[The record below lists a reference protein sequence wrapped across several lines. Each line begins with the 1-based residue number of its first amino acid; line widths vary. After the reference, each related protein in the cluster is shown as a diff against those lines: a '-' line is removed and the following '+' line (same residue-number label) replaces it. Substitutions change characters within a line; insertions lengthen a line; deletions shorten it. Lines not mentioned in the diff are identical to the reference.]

1 MDFMDKY
8 YLWLESQEVD
18 SETKK
23 ELLSIKDNAKEI
35 EDRFY
40 KDLEFG
46 TGGLRG
52 KIGAG
57 TNRMNKFTVAKAT
70 QGLAEYIKNN
80 EEMRIKNG
88 ELDKN
93 DENVI
98 LNEVKNLEILRHAQD
113 DKCCVVA
120 YDSRHKSA
128 EFAKTAALVLAA
140 NGIKAYLFESLRPT
154 PELSFAVRHLKA
166 DAGIV
171 ITASHNP
178 SEYNGYKAY
187 GADGGQ
193 LVPKDANKV
202 IEKVNEVKDFSCVR
216 TIDEGEA
223 FDKGLIN
230 IIGKEIDDIYIE
242 KVKTL
247 SLREDINKKINIV
260 YTPLHGTGNIPVRRV
275 LKELGYENVHGV
287 KEQELPDPDFS
298 TVSYPNPED
307 PKAFKLAIELAEK
320 VKGDII
326 LGTDPDCDRVGV
338 VVKDNKGE
346 YIVLNGN
353 QTGALLLDYILSN
366 RQERNMLTLNGV
378 LVKTIVT
385 SELGKVI
392 AKHYGVDTI
401 DTLTGFKYIGEK
413 IKEFEN
419 TKEFSF
425 QFGYE
430 ESYGY
435 LTGIF
440 VREKDAVIASM
451 LICEMAAYYKTKGL
465 NLHQALM
472 QLYER
477 FGYYIEEL
485 FSLNLEGIEGKR
497 KIDSIMN
504 SFRKDYPKEIAGLK
518 IAKVNDYLSSKSY
531 VTGDGSLLSSTP
543 INLPKENV
551 LKFIFEDDSW
561 YALRPSGT
569 EPKLK
574 VYLSANG
581 KSYDIA
587 YNKLKDIEKEV
598 KGRVSRI

>member
-8 YLWLESQEVD
+8 NLWLKSPDIDGEA
-18 SETKK
+18 KK
-23 ELLSIKDNAKEI
+23 ELLGIKDNIAEI

-57 TNRMNKFTVAKAT
+57 TNRMNKYTVSKAT
-70 QGLAEYIKNN
+70 QGLAEFILG
-80 EEMRIKNG
+80 NG
-88 ELDKN
+88 DLVKGN
-93 DENVI
+93 DDVI
-98 LNEVKNLEILRHAQD
+98 LNEVKNFKTLRDAQD
-113 DKCCVVA
+113 DKSCVIA
-120 YDSRHKSA
+120 YDSRHKSR
-128 EFAKTAALVLAA
+128 EFAKTSALVLAA

-154 PELSFAVRHLKA
+154 PELSFAVRHLQA
-166 DAGIV
+166 NAGIV

-178 SEYNGYKAY
+178 AEYNGYKAY

-193 LVPKDANKV
+193 MVPDVADKV
-202 IEKVNEVKDFSCVR
+202 IARVKDIKDFSDVK
-216 TIDEGEA
+216 TMNEQEA
-223 FDKGLIN
+223 FNKELIA

-242 KVKTL
+242 NVKTL
-247 SLREDINKKINIV
+247 SLRDDIDKNINIV

-275 LKELGYENVHGV
+275 LEELGYKNVYVV
-287 KEQELPDPDFS
+287 KEQELPDSNFS

-307 PKAFKLAIELAEK
+307 PKAFKLAIELGEK

-338 VVKDNKGE
+338 VVKDDKGE

-353 QTGALLLDYILSN
+353 QTGALLLDYILSS
-366 RQERNMLTLNGV
+366 RKDIPLNSV
-378 LVKTIVT
+378 IIKTIVT
-385 SELGKVI
+385 SELGRVI
-392 AKHYGVDTI
+392 ANHYGVETI

-413 IKEFEN
+413 IKKFEQSG
-419 TKEFSF
+419 EYSF

-430 ESYGY
+430 ESFGY
-435 LTGIF
+435 LTGTF

-451 LICEMAAYYKTKGL
+451 LICEMAAYYKTKEL
-465 NLHQALM
+465 NLHQALL

-485 FSLNLEGIEGKR
+485 FSINLEGIEGKR
-497 KIDSIMN
+497 KIDSIMDG
-504 SFRKDYPKEIAGLK
+504 FRKDFPKEIADLK
-518 IAKVNDYLSSKSY
+518 IWRVNDYMAGSSKLCDNSP
-531 VTGDGSLLSSTP
+531 STHVCHSERSEES
-543 INLPKENV
+543 ILGLPKENV
-551 LKFIFEDDSW
+551 IKFIFEDNSW

-574 VYLSANG
+574 VYMSANG
-581 KSYDIA
+581 KSYDAA
-587 YNKLKDIEKEV
+587 YNKLKAIEKEV
-598 KGRVSRI
+598 KEKVNRIY

>member
-8 YLWLESQEVD
+8 NLWLDSQEID
-18 SETKK
+18 NEIKE
-23 ELLSIKDNAKEI
+23 ELLSIKGNVKEI

-70 QGLAEYIKNN
+70 QGLAEYVKD
-80 EEMRIKNG
+80 NG
-88 ELDKN
+88 ELSA
-93 DENVI
+93 VI
-98 LNEVKNLEILRHAQD
+98 
-113 DKCCVVA
+113 A
-120 YDSRHKSA
+120 YDSRHSSP

-166 DAGIV
+166 NAGIV

-178 SEYNGYKAY
+178 PEYNGYKAY
-187 GADGGQ
+187 GPDGGQ
-193 LVPKDANKV
+193 QVPEVANKV
-202 IEKVNEVKDFSCVR
+202 IEKISQVKDFSDVR
-216 TIDEGEA
+216 IMDEQEA
-223 FDKGLIN
+223 FNKGLIS

-242 KVKTL
+242 QVKDL
-247 SLREDINKKINIV
+247 SLRRDVDKDINII

-275 LKELGYENVHGV
+275 LKELGYNNVHVV
-287 KEQELPDPDFS
+287 KEQELPDPNFS
-298 TVSYPNPED
+298 TVGYPNPED
-307 PKAFKLAIELAEK
+307 PKAFKLAIELAQK
-320 VKGDII
+320 VNGDMI

-338 VVKDNKGE
+338 VVKDNNGKF
-346 YIVLNGN
+346 IVLNGN

-366 RQERNMLTLNGV
+366 RTDIPSNAIII
-378 LVKTIVT
+378 KTIVT
-385 SELGKVI
+385 SELGRVV

-413 IKEFEN
+413 IKEFEQS
-419 TKEFSF
+419 KKHSF

-430 ESYGY
+430 ESFGY
-435 LTGIF
+435 LTGTF

-477 FGYYIEEL
+477 FGYYVEEL
-485 FSLNLEGIEGKR
+485 FSINLEGIEGKR
-497 KIDSIMN
+497 KINTIMD
-504 SFRKDYPKEIAGLK
+504 SFRKDYSEEIEGLRL
-518 IAKVNDYLSSKSY
+518 AKVYDYLSSKISD
-531 VTGDGSLLSSTP
+531 VRRLSEDSF

-551 LKFIFEDDSW
+551 LKFIFEDSSW

-574 VYLSANG
+574 IYISANG
-581 KSYDIA
+581 KSHDIA
-587 YNKLKDIEKEV
+587 YNKLKAIEKDV
-598 KGRVSRI
+598 KDRIKAITS

>member
-1 MDFMDKY
+1 MDFMKKY
-8 YLWLESQEVD
+8 NLWLESQEVD
-18 SETKK
+18 NETKK
-23 ELLSIKDNAKEI
+23 ELLSIKDNVAEI

-70 QGLAEYIKNN
+70 QGLATVT
-80 EEMRIKNG
+80 G
-88 ELDKN
+88 DGSPVTGDGSLSLDGFSS
-93 DENVI
+93 DREPSPVTCVI
-98 LNEVKNLEILRHAQD
+98 
-113 DKCCVVA
+113 A

-140 NGIKAYLFESLRPT
+140 NGIKAYIFEGLRPT
-154 PELSFAVRHLKA
+154 PELSFAVRYLKA
-166 DAGIV
+166 HVGIV

-178 SEYNGYKAY
+178 REYNGYKAY

-193 LVPKDANKV
+193 LVPKAANKV

-216 TIDEGEA
+216 TIGEQEA
-223 FDKGLIN
+223 FDKRLIN
-230 IIGKEIDDIYIE
+230 IIGKEIDDVYIE
-242 KVKTL
+242 KVKAL
-247 SLREDINKKINIV
+247 SLREDINKNINIV

-275 LKELGYENVHGV
+275 LKELGYSNVYVV
-287 KEQELPDPDFS
+287 KEQELPDPNFS

-320 VKGDII
+320 VNGDII

-338 VVKDNKGE
+338 VVKDNNGE
-346 YIVLNGN
+346 YIILNGN

-366 RQERNMLTLNGV
+366 RRKIPSNAV
-378 LVKTIVT
+378 VIKTIVT
-385 SELGKVI
+385 SELGRVI
-392 AKHYGVDTI
+392 AKHYGVETI

-413 IKEFEN
+413 IKQFEYS
-419 TKEFSF
+419 KEFSF

-435 LTGIF
+435 LTGTF

-465 NLHQALM
+465 NLYQALIK
-472 QLYER
+472 LYER
-477 FGYYIEEL
+477 FGYYAEKL
-485 FSLNLEGIEGKR
+485 FSINLEGIEGKR
-497 KIDSIMN
+497 KIDSIMD
-504 SFRKDYPKEIAGLK
+504 SFRKDYPKQIESLK
-518 IAKVNDYLSSKSY
+518 IARANDYM
-531 VTGDGSLLSSTP
+531 TGDGSLSHFG
-543 INLPKENV
+543 LPKENV
-551 LKFIFEDDSW
+551 LKFIFEDGSW

-581 KSYDIA
+581 KSYYIA
-587 YNKLKDIEKEV
+587 YNKLKNIEMELKKRMDSFFV
-598 KGRVSRI
+598 Q